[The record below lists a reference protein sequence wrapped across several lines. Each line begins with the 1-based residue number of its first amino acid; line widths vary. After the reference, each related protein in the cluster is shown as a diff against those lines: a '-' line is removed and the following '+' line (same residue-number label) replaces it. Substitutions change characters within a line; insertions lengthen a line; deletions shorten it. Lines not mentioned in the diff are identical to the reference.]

1 MEPKTQHGYLVLA
14 DISGYTAYLA
24 GVELTHA
31 HEILTE
37 LLELIVGQ
45 FKPVLTILKLEGD
58 AVFAYA
64 PAAKVSRGET
74 LLELVEAT
82 YVAFRDWVGA
92 IRRRTTCECNACRNI
107 PSLDLKF
114 IAHYGD
120 FMTQTVAGIR
130 ELVGTDVNMAHRL
143 LKNNVKEATGWRAY
157 ALFTEQTLAHMGVD
171 PGDTIAQTEV
181 YDLGEVRTRSLNL
194 QARYQ
199 ALTDAR
205 RILLAPEEAYIHFTH
220 EYPVPPPIVW
230 EWLNDPH
237 KRGTYAFD
245 KHTVFRAADRPAGRT
260 DIGARNHCVHGKKV
274 AMIETVLDWRPFDY
288 FTVEQN
294 YSGFVERITF
304 RLEPTADGGTRL
316 SVCCKGRSP
325 APGFLS
331 RPVYMFFVTKLYPW
345 TKLMDMMGQ
354 RIAEDVARERPEP
367 VRTAEVAEP
376 TTDLEV

>member
-1 MEPKTQHGYLVLA
+1 MEVKAQQGYLALA

-45 FKPVLTILKLEGD
+45 FKSVLTITKLEGD

-64 PAAKVSRGET
+64 LAAKVSRGET

-82 YVAFRDWVGA
+82 YVAFRDRVEA

-114 IAHYGD
+114 IVHFGA

-130 ELVGTDVNMAHRL
+130 ELVGTDVNLAHRL
-143 LKNNVKEATGWRAY
+143 LKNHVTEATGWRAY
-157 ALFTEQTLAHMGVD
+157 ALFTEKSLANMCVH
-171 PGDTIAQTEV
+171 PTELRAGAET
-181 YDLGEVRTRSLNL
+181 YDLGDVRTHSLNL
-194 QARYQ
+194 HARYK
-199 ALTDAR
+199 ALTEAR
-205 RILLAPEEAYIHFTH
+205 RVMLTPEEAYIQLTRD
-220 EYPVPPPIVW
+220 YPVPPPIVW
-230 EWLNDPH
+230 EWLNDPQRRTQYTFE
-237 KRGTYAFD
+237 KGI
-245 KHTVFRAADRPAGRT
+245 VFQAADRPAGRT

-274 AMIETVLDWRPFDY
+274 AMYETVLDWRPFDY
-288 FTVEQN
+288 FTVEQV
-294 YSGFVERITF
+294 YYGFVERITF

-331 RPVYMFFVTKLYPW
+331 RPVYMFFATKLYPW

-354 RIAEDVARERPEP
+354 RIADDVARELPEP
-367 VRTAEVAEP
+367 VQTAEVAEP
-376 TTDLEV
+376 TTDPEV